1 MTSDDEPGSGSRVTP
16 SAVATAAGE
25 FFWRNRAFVARDLAV
40 ALVWVLVLSAAFVV
54 SPLPGWLYYVLL
66 FGGLLAYS
74 LAVSLLGAAAKLG
87 R

>member
-1 MTSDDEPGSGSRVTP
+1 MPAASDIL
-16 SAVATAAGE
+16 AAAGT
-25 FFWRNRAFVARDLAV
+25 FFWRNRWYVARDLVA
-40 ALVWVLVLSAAFVV
+40 ALVWVVALSAAFVV